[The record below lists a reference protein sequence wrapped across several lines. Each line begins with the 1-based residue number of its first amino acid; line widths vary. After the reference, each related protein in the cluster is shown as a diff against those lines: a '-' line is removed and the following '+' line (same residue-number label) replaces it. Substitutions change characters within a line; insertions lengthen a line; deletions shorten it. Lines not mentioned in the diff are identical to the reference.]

1 MSHAVS
7 DNRYVERHPWSWRW
21 FALGPTVTVL
31 YVVLAALSWQ
41 LAGPLWVGA
50 LVLGGLA
57 VLTTWWAHHL
67 GPGRM
72 SAYLLS
78 SALAVVVAY
87 AGIWTSALIYFQH
100 TA

>member
-1 MSHAVS
+1 MSHVIS
-7 DNRYVERHPWSWRW
+7 DHGYVGSRPWSWRW

-31 YVVLAALSWQ
+31 YVLLALVSWQ
-41 LAGPLWVGA
+41 LAGPVWVGG
-50 LVLGGLA
+50 LVLGGPA

-78 SALAVVVAY
+78 SALGVVVSY
-87 AGIWTSALIYFQH
+87 ALFWMSALIYFTH
-100 TA
+100 TS